1 MAKKIILKIIEGNN
15 VDTVFE
21 LEDGKRYEVRR
32 IPPTGIPDNIDRKSA
47 IFLTDPEVSKLHA
60 TLTVVSGALIAQDLG
75 STNGIYLNG
84 KRTTKAMVS
93 NNDKLKIGTTLF
105 FTSVIEEN
113 ISDSRTF
120 VGAAPSSYSKST
132 HDFKKLAK
140 VLDDKIIFDPDLR
153 IQPPYSVGDKGYDI
167 FVELL
172 EKAPK
177 SGEEDQATQGVINGY
192 SFSVK
197 ILNGDN
203 EGDTF
208 SFYKKSI
215 TIGRTKDIW
224 LKDKSVSREHAIV
237 ELSGNGVF
245 KIKDIGSQNGTY
257 VNDQRVQMAT
267 VRENDIVKLGDT
279 CLSFSCNAEDF

>member
-47 IFLTDPEVSKLHA
+47 IFLTDSEVSKLHA
-60 TLTVVSGALIAQDLG
+60 TLTVMSGELIAQDLG
-75 STNGIYLNG
+75 STNGIYVNG
-84 KRTTKAMVS
+84 NRTTKALVS

-105 FTSVIEEN
+105 LTSVVEEN
-113 ISDSRTF
+113 VSDSRTF
-120 VGAAPSSYSKST
+120 IGMAPSQYSKST

-153 IQPPYSVGDKGYDI
+153 IQPPYSVGDKGYEI

-177 SGEEDQATQGVINGY
+177 SGEEEHSTQGAVDGY
-192 SFSVK
+192 FFSIK
-197 ILNGDN
+197 ILNGNN
-203 EGDTF
+203 EGDAF

-215 TIGRTKDIW
+215 VIGRTKDIW
-224 LKDKSVSREHAIV
+224 LKDKSVSREHAV
-237 ELSGNGVF
+237 VDLSGHGIF
-245 KIKDIGSQNGTY
+245 KIKDLGSQNGTY

-279 CLSFSCNAEDF
+279 CLSFSCKVEDF